1 MMRRTGYYED
11 SALSKSGADR
21 KDHATA
27 VYGVTMQH
35 RHFAAIADILKRRFS
50 HGPIGSH
57 YGATTVATDG
67 TRLWSALDIC
77 EVFALELGATNP
89 RFNSERF
96 LRACG
101 FEP

>member
-11 SALSKSGADR
+11 SALSKHGADR

-35 RHFAAIADILKRRFS
+35 RHFAAIADILKRRFTQAPFPTS
-50 HGPIGSH
+50 PYLHNGEVMTWAAS
-57 YGATTVATDG
+57 
-67 TRLWSALDIC
+67 DIA
-77 EVFALELGATNP
+77 EAFASELGATNP
-89 RFNSERF
+89 KFNSERF